1 MSIKLQKTLFVI
13 WLLVIFI
20 AATLIW
26 YSPVL
31 FKGYP
36 ATHIDA
42 EGNITIAR
50 NYSQYEF
57 FGSESDLNVVVAPSL
72 VKSLAKET
80 LLGNKITIFS
90 YSIIFN
96 IFGQLNWDKL
106 VVVAIIIQALA
117 LVFFNITIF
126 YLFGFKESILFS
138 FIYIL
143 MPVIWKTVYIVGAYE
158 FAILFFSIFTV
169 LFFCFRNYKYGWP
182 FLILAGC
189 FLSFS
194 GLAREAMF
202 LSFPV
207 ILIWLWFSKKL
218 KEILLIFIPVV
229 LLLVAFWLPSFLK
242 GENDYLKLFVVATNN
257 EKKHSDFQI
266 YGHLY
271 PDPYTYYFDNQSILN
286 STPDN
291 ISNSGWLYSIGLLK
305 SKANLGIEQVNIF
318 ERLIVGTTNL
328 ARQISKFLALEDIG
342 GPLIFILMLMGLYQL
357 KNKNKEVYYLF
368 ISLMVFIPLLLS
380 YVVLGRRSHLVDF
393 GWVIASLVALGLVSL
408 ETLFKNYYQITK
420 HFKLLYCFVIIL
432 VFYNLILTDHVYWGN
447 SYDNTKYL
455 EIKYS
460 ADKIISYST
469 TIKDEEVIAVGE
481 REFHPSLNYLTGKS
495 IVIFDPG
502 TIYKLIDKKELT
514 KAFNIF
520 GIKYII
526 GYDQELSEL
535 IMKNSD
541 VINISNWP
549 DKRDLQVPLNYNKS
563 WLLNLIK

>member
-1 MSIKLQKTLFVI
+1 
-13 WLLVIFI
+13 
-20 AATLIW
+20 
-26 YSPVL
+26 
-31 FKGYP
+31 
-36 ATHIDA
+36 
-42 EGNITIAR
+42 
-50 NYSQYEF
+50 
-57 FGSESDLNVVVAPSL
+57 
-72 VKSLAKET
+72 
-80 LLGNKITIFS
+80 
-90 YSIIFN
+90 
-96 IFGQLNWDKL
+96 
-106 VVVAIIIQALA
+106 
-117 LVFFNITIF
+117 
-126 YLFGFKESILFS
+126 
-138 FIYIL
+138 
-143 MPVIWKTVYIVGAYE
+143 
-158 FAILFFSIFTV
+158 
-169 LFFCFRNYKYGWP
+169 
-182 FLILAGC
+182 
-189 FLSFS
+189 
-194 GLAREAMF
+194 
-202 LSFPV
+202 
-207 ILIWLWFSKKL
+207 
-218 KEILLIFIPVV
+218 
-229 LLLVAFWLPSFLK
+229 
-242 GENDYLKLFVVATNN
+242 
-257 EKKHSDFQI
+257 
-266 YGHLY
+266 
-271 PDPYTYYFDNQSILN
+271 
-286 STPDN
+286 
-291 ISNSGWLYSIGLLK
+291 
-305 SKANLGIEQVNIF
+305 
-318 ERLIVGTTNL
+318 
-328 ARQISKFLALEDIG
+328 
-342 GPLIFILMLMGLYQL
+342 
-357 KNKNKEVYYLF
+357 
-368 ISLMVFIPLLLS
+368 
-380 YVVLGRRSHLVDF
+380 VVLGRRSHLVDF